1 METNQK
7 KFTFFT
13 FLVILASCFIYMMSC
28 GIRNNFGIML
38 SSIVEHSG
46 ISFVSVSF
54 VLAVGQF
61 SFGVTQPL
69 FGILADHKGSR
80 FSLILGI
87 LCTAIGILLTP
98 ACKSIFSLMLV
109 LGILIPGGIGA
120 IAFGVVVSAV
130 NPHLPEKSR
139 PVVSGIINASSGIGN
154 SLLTPIIHN
163 LLAAGGLAYGMYM
176 LSIPTFLMIPAVL
189 CMCAGGGAV
198 KQLPKQ
204 AVASVSTAEL
214 FRTAF
219 HSADYRFI
227 MIGFFTCGFH
237 MALITN
243 HLPTQI
249 TGYGFT
255 AADASSAFSVYGV
268 ATMAGAFIA
277 GLLCAKLRMKNV
289 LGTLYGSW
297 AVMTLL
303 FLALPKS
310 MLSICIYIFFLGFT
324 GSATVTPVAGICGK
338 LFGKRGVSI
347 LFGFAFFMHQI
358 GGFLSAWLGGLCY
371 ESLGSYSVIWLVDC
385 ALCLLAAVVSYLIR
399 EKQVIAV
406 SD

>member
-1 METNQK
+1 
-7 KFTFFT
+7 
-13 FLVILASCFIYMMSC
+13 
-28 GIRNNFGIML
+28 ML

-46 ISFVSVSF
+46 ISLMSVSF

-61 SFGVTQPL
+61 SFGVMQPL

-98 ACKSIFSLMLV
+98 ARKSIFSLMLV

-120 IAFGVVVSAV
+120 IAYGVVVSTV

-139 PVVSGIINASSGIGN
+139 SVVSGIINASSSIGN
-154 SLLTPIIHN
+154 SLLTPIMHN
-163 LLAAGGLAYGMYM
+163 LPAAGGLAYGMYM
-176 LSIPTFLMIPAVL
+176 QSIPIFLMIPAV
-189 CMCAGGGAV
+189 
-198 KQLPKQ
+198 
-204 AVASVSTAEL
+204 
-214 FRTAF
+214 
-219 HSADYRFI
+219 
-227 MIGFFTCGFH
+227 
-237 MALITN
+237 
-243 HLPTQI
+243 
-249 TGYGFT
+249 
-255 AADASSAFSVYGV
+255 
-268 ATMAGAFIA
+268 
-277 GLLCAKLRMKNV
+277 LRMKNV
-289 LGTLYGSW
+289 LGTLYGSR

-303 FLALPKS
+303 FPALPKS
-310 MLSICIYIFFLGFT
+310 MLSICSYIFFLGFT

-371 ESLGSYSVIWLVDC
+371 ELLGSYSVIWLVDC
-385 ALCLLAAVVSYLIR
+385 ALRLLVAVVSYLIR